1 MTKLKED
8 LREKQEIRDAIAWF
22 KLHDVEAYTD
32 DDNGFY
38 VVITHELNRDDIH
51 LLISTSEVSYRADLW
66 KEFKLELSKNER

>member
-1 MTKLKED
+1 MTKLKD
-8 LREKQEIRDAIAWF
+8 SLREKQEIRDAIAWF